1 MSESSAMRRYEEQ
14 IRVLQEDLESEM
26 GLRRRIEH
34 EKQQLQMQIISLSER
49 LTEAESGSES
59 QLEIN
64 RKREAEMSK
73 LRKLLE
79 DVHNESEQRIHTL
92 RTKHQTS
99 MMELQEQIERLSRD
113 KEKVVKEK
121 SVMKTEISE
130 LYAQIEILQS
140 EKVSIKKVVEKL
152 EITVNEYNIK
162 IEDLNRTVADMTSA
176 KQRLQMEAQESAKKL
191 NEMKLSLE
199 HAGLDKNKFATQLDE
214 LRRAAD
220 NEARN
225 VNAANTKIQT
235 LERTIKT
242 LNVEIEELRQL
253 KITLE
258 GSIAKWQQE
267 NADWKKKYEN
277 ENRLRVEETDALK
290 KKMTME
296 VNSLTDALHNLEQK
310 LKSAENAKAK
320 LTGEVNVLIKDFEH
334 SQTVVK
340 EITAKFQNSERS
352 NHDLATKLKEM
363 TNLYEKADR
372 DSKARANEIVKISN
386 EADRLKMANETLN
399 RDKGVLADEVKALK
413 GELDAL
419 KKRLAD
425 MDRDNRK
432 LSHEREELA
441 RAYKDAD
448 AGKQKALDRVAA
460 LEKELSKLKADF
472 EKKFGGAREEFEVA
486 KRKLVEEINVL
497 TRRLAD
503 SESKLKVE
511 VEAIKKKMAITIT
524 ELEMALDASNK
535 SNGQL
540 QMTAKGQAEK
550 IMQLTSAYDDVN
562 KKLAGSVQQYDIT
575 VKRLTQIENE
585 LKTVTVNYNNSVKV
599 VKDYESKIAVLSKQV
614 AELTSTNT
622 NLSQFKVKVEKDLA
636 AVTRDYN
643 DIARELKLAD
653 DRANKAAA
661 DAGHFESLLRE
672 EQTKL
677 MKIDNAK
684 KALENEVRSLSVKI
698 EEIETNSV
706 ATSKRTIQKM
716 EIRITELE
724 EMINVEK
731 KSHSV
736 TMTELQTKTTQI
748 KELVLQSEEDRK
760 NIIILQESLD
770 KLNEKIKMYKRQ
782 LEEQEGISNANI
794 MRVKKFQRELECAEN
809 RAEEAESTLN
819 QFRSRERVFAS
830 ASARSEKSTDVQE
843 TEVVVKKTINKVNIG
858 SSSVEESS
866 SSALASRDIRAGSVA
881 GAVSYSRAGSVAR
894 AGSTYRGSSMARAG
908 SMARASSSLR
918 Y

>member
-1 MSESSAMRRYEEQ
+1 
-14 IRVLQEDLESEM
+14 M
-26 GLRRRIEH
+26 G
-34 EKQQLQMQIISLSER
+34 
-49 LTEAESGSES
+49 A
-59 QLEIN
+59 
-64 RKREAEMSK
+64 K

-79 DVHNESEQRIHTL
+79 EVHNESEQQIHTL

-121 SVMKTEISE
+121 STMKTEISE

-152 EITVNEYNIK
+152 EITVNEYNVK
-162 IEDLNRTVADMTSA
+162 IGDLNRSVADMTSA
-176 KQRLQMEAQESAKKL
+176 KQRLQMEAQDSAKKL

-199 HAGLDKNKFATQLDE
+199 HASLDKNKFAAQLDE

-225 VNAANTKIQT
+225 VNAANTKIQG

-296 VNSLTDALHNLEQK
+296 VNALTDAVHTLEQK
-310 LKSAENAKAK
+310 LKAAENAKAK

-399 RDKGVLADEVKALK
+399 RDKGVLADEVKSLK
-413 GELDAL
+413 TELDAL
-419 KKRLAD
+419 KKRMAD

-460 LEKELSKLKADF
+460 LEKELGKLKTDF

-486 KRKLVEEINVL
+486 KRKLVEEINSL
-497 TRRLAD
+497 TRKLAD
-503 SESKLKVE
+503 NENKLRVE
-511 VEAIKKKMAITIT
+511 VEQIKKKMAITIT

-535 SNGQL
+535 ANGQL

-550 IMQLTSAYDDVN
+550 IMQLTAAYDDIQ
-562 KKLAGSVQQYDIT
+562 KKLGGSVQQYDIT
-575 VKRLTQIENE
+575 VKRLTQIEGE

-599 VKDYESKIAVLSKQV
+599 VKDYETKFAAVNKQV
-614 AELTSTNT
+614 AELTNANQGLT
-622 NLSQFKVKVEKDLA
+622 QFKTKVEKDLA

-653 DRANKAAA
+653 DRANKAGA

-677 MKIDNAK
+677 MKISNA
-684 KALENEVRSLSVKI
+684 A
-698 EEIETNSV
+698 
-706 ATSKRTIQKM
+706 
-716 EIRITELE
+716 
-724 EMINVEK
+724 
-731 KSHSV
+731 
-736 TMTELQTKTTQI
+736 TMTEMQVKTRQI

-760 NIIILQESLD
+760 NII
-770 KLNEKIKMYKRQ
+770 
-782 LEEQEGISNANI
+782 
-794 MRVKKFQRELECAEN
+794 
-809 RAEEAESTLN
+809 
-819 QFRSRERVFAS
+819 
-830 ASARSEKSTDVQE
+830 
-843 TEVVVKKTINKVNIG
+843 
-858 SSSVEESS
+858 
-866 SSALASRDIRAGSVA
+866 
-881 GAVSYSRAGSVAR
+881 
-894 AGSTYRGSSMARAG
+894 
-908 SMARASSSLR
+908 
-918 Y
+918 

>member
-1 MSESSAMRRYEEQ
+1 
-14 IRVLQEDLESEM
+14 
-26 GLRRRIEH
+26 
-34 EKQQLQMQIISLSER
+34 
-49 LTEAESGSES
+49 
-59 QLEIN
+59 
-64 RKREAEMSK
+64 
-73 LRKLLE
+73 
-79 DVHNESEQRIHTL
+79 
-92 RTKHQTS
+92 
-99 MMELQEQIERLSRD
+99 MMELQEQIERMSRE

-152 EITVNEYNIK
+152 EITVHEYNVK
-162 IEDLNRTVADMTSA
+162 IEGLNRNVADMTSA
-176 KQRLQMEAQESAKKL
+176 KARLQMEAQESAKKL
-191 NEMKLSLE
+191 NEYKLSLE

-242 LNVEIEELRQL
+242 LTVEIEELRQL

-296 VNSLTDALHNLEQK
+296 VNSLTDAVYQLEQK
-310 LKSAENAKAK
+310 LKAAENAKAK
-320 LTGEVNVLIKDFEH
+320 LSSEVNVLVKDFEH
-334 SQTVVK
+334 SQMVVK
-340 EITAKFQNSERS
+340 EITTKFQNSERTCA
-352 NHDLATKLKEM
+352 DLGTKLKEM

-372 DSKARANEIVKISN
+372 DSKARANDIVKISN
-386 EADRLKMANETLN
+386 EADRLKMANETLT
-399 RDKGVLADEVKALK
+399 RDRGVLNDEVKSLK
-413 GELDAL
+413 TELDAL

-472 EKKFGGAREEFEVA
+472 DKKFGGAREEFEVA
-486 KRKLVEEINVL
+486 KRKLVEEINLL
-497 TRRLAD
+497 TRKLSD

-562 KKLAGSVQQYDIT
+562 KKLAGSAQQYDVT
-575 VKRLTQIENE
+575 VKRLTVIENE

-736 TMTELQTKTTQI
+736 TMTELHVKTRSI

-782 LEEQEGISNANI
+782 LEEQESISNSNI
-794 MRVKKFQRELECAEN
+794 MRVKKFQRELESAEN
-809 RAEEAESTLN
+809 RAQEAESTLS
-819 QFRSRERVFAS
+819 QFRSRES
-830 ASARSEKSTDVQE
+830 
-843 TEVVVKKTINKVNIG
+843 
-858 SSSVEESS
+858 
-866 SSALASRDIRAGSVA
+866 
-881 GAVSYSRAGSVAR
+881 
-894 AGSTYRGSSMARAG
+894 
-908 SMARASSSLR
+908 
-918 Y
+918 